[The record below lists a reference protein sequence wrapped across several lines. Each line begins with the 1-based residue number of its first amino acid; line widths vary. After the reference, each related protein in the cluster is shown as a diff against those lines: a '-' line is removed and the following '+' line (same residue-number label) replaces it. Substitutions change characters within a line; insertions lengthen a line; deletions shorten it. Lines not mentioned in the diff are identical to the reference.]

1 MDISPYFILWS
12 RKTKKIPDLQIKP
25 QNKLQKIETQ
35 KMYHQRRSV
44 DDEKM
49 VLMMKKS
56 KRKLS

>member
-1 MDISPYFILWS
+1 MLN
-12 RKTKKIPDLQIKP
+12 QP